1 MTELFRVPGLEVE
14 SKAGMIFPGG
24 TSAERS
30 STPKERETRVNTET
44 GLIEVYLNGSWGT
57 VGGGGFDASETILS
71 DKQLLVGTIYPID
84 TSAASFR
91 LTLPS
96 APKVDDEVAFFDLKG
111 TWDSKPVTVTSPAK
125 INNRLGDIVYGMK
138 GGSIVMRYTSDGW
151 VERHRTARADMRVI
165 QWIKLT
171 TVGPHTL
178 TPDVGYVIDTTGLA
192 SAMEVRLPN
201 GGLYDGATI
210 ALVDIGNNLSAS
222 PVRVN
227 RNGGFLNGDAVDR
240 IIYKNGSTI
249 EMRHFAKGAERR
261 WYLTVDT
268 ASGSAGEYVP
278 TPVTGTGSTLA
289 AGQAFFINTT
299 AEVADSVLPASP
311 QTGDFV
317 IIVDF
322 SKTFDSKPFTMKR
335 AASGERIDGLA
346 ADYVHKHRGMAAKW
360 VYSGDVT
367 KGWVMESC
375 ANMWLPSI
383 ATTKAAAT
391 THDLSFVGDSRT
403 CTITVNGNTKIN
415 SVVGQTGHATGF
427 HIVIKM
433 DSNGGHNVTL
443 PGIVQGW
450 YPAVNSQDIDNRSN
464 AISILQGSIIDGKVY
479 YSVTQFKTS

>member
-14 SKAGMIFPGG
+14 SKSGMIFPGG
-24 TSAERS
+24 LTSERS

-71 DKQLLVGTIYPID
+71 DKQLIVGTIYPID

-91 LTLPS
+91 LTLPG
-96 APKVDDEVAFFDLKG
+96 APKLDDEVAFFDLKG
-111 TWDSKPVTVTSPAK
+111 TWDSKPVTVTSAAK

-165 QWIKLT
+165 QWIKLN

-222 PVRVN
+222 PVRIN
-227 RNGGFLNGDAVDR
+227 RNGGFLNGEAVDR
-240 IIYKNGSTI
+240 MVYKNGSTI
-249 EMRHFAKGAERR
+249 EMRHFAKAAERR

-268 ASGSAGEYVP
+268 ASGGAGEYVP
-278 TPVTGTGSTLA
+278 TPVIGAGHTFT

-299 AEVADSVLPASP
+299 AGAFSGTAPADP
-311 QTGDFV
+311 QAGDSF
-317 IIVDF
+317 IVVDYA
-322 SKTFDSKPFTMKR
+322 KVFDSKPFTLIP
-335 AASGERIDGLA
+335 AATGERLNGVAGNYI
-346 ADYVHKHRGMAAKW
+346 HNHRGMVVKW
-360 VYSGDVT
+360 AYSGDKT
-367 KGWVMESC
+367 RGWFIEAT
-375 ANMWLPSI
+375 ANIWLPSI

-391 THDLSFVGDSRT
+391 THDLSFIGDSRT